1 MKIDGR
7 TKFGKQV
14 NQTKKEVGLIAKILK
29 IFWLFFYLPYKYL
42 FLGIRFIIKNLI
54 VAIKLLIKNLMVASK
69 YLASKLR
76 NND

>member
-14 NQTKKEVGLIAKILK
+14 NQTKKEIGLIAKILK
-29 IFWLFFYLPYKYL
+29 TFWLFFYLPYKYL

-54 VAIKLLIKNLMVASK
+54 VALK